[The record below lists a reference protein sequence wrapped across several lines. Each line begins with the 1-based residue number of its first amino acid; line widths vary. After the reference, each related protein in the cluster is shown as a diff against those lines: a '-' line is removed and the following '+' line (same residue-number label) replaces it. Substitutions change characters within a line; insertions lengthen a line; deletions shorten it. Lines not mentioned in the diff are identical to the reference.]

1 MATASVRCPR
11 DCGPLPA
18 KRQCPQW
25 VGRSHPTHLEAVS
38 RTRRLARA
46 PPGAQMVR
54 FVMAPTLGLGRLRPY
69 QGHEG
74 CWHSQGL
81 QASASATAVAESGR
95 SGADYSGEAGGTTRA
110 TTPGPAR
117 AAPEGPGQPHLRAP
131 PAHRGRHGP
140 GPGDQEQ
147 PGRGGTA
154 CRPGGH
160 APGAEFPGP
169 APTGPGGRLT
179 LAPLPGRRHPRGLL
193 YSPGNQ
199 PRITPFFLSRRIA
212 RKPTAS
218 REPIAMTRAQ
228 PPWDIPPSRLRV

>member
-1 MATASVRCPR
+1 MFTGTA
-11 DCGPLPA
+11 PA
-18 KRQCPQW
+18 LGRQESTDAPESGQ
-25 VGRSHPTHLEAVS
+25 SQEAS
-38 RTRRLARA
+38 GSTS
-46 PPGAQMVR
+46 PGATVVR
-54 FVMAPTLGLGRLRPY
+54 FVVAPALGLGRLRPHR
-69 QGHEG
+69 GHKG
-74 CWHSQGL
+74 RWHSQGL
-81 QASASATAVAESGR
+81 QASASATAVADSGR

-147 PGRGGTA
+147 PGRGGTG

-160 APGAEFPGP
+160 GPGAEFPGP
-169 APTGPGGRLT
+169 APTGPGGRL
-179 LAPLPGRRHPRGLL
+179 PSRRCQAGDTRGDLL

-212 RKPTAS
+212 RKPTTS
-218 REPIAMTRAQ
+218 RPPIAMTRTQ
-228 PPWDIPPSRLRV
+228 PPCDIPPSRLRV